1 MMLVA
6 NCELGRSERAYRIVI
21 IKADKVLRSCRS
33 KRRRKAYWR
42 EKKINRKIKKKKR
55 PEMGGNEQS
64 EPVGP
69 SEHLGLIHD
78 KNFLFFKKNKKKT
91 LGTWKRPAFHK
102 VWQAFHRS
110 KGTVVGAIL

>member
-42 EKKINRKIKKKKR
+42 EKKINRKIKKKKKR

-78 KNFLFFKKNKKKT
+78 KNFLFFKKQKQKEN
-91 LGTWKRPAFHK
+91 TWDLETAGI
-102 VWQAFHRS
+102 S
-110 KGTVVGAIL
+110 

>member
-42 EKKINRKIKKKKR
+42 EKKIN
-55 PEMGGNEQS
+55 
-64 EPVGP
+64 
-69 SEHLGLIHD
+69 
-78 KNFLFFKKNKKKT
+78 KKNKKKKKKT
-91 LGTWKRPAFHK
+91 RDGR
-102 VWQAFHRS
+102 
-110 KGTVVGAIL
+110 

>member
-42 EKKINRKIKKKKR
+42 KKKLIEKSKKKKTR
-55 PEMGGNEQS
+55 DG
-64 EPVGP
+64 
-69 SEHLGLIHD
+69 
-78 KNFLFFKKNKKKT
+78 
-91 LGTWKRPAFHK
+91 R
-102 VWQAFHRS
+102 
-110 KGTVVGAIL
+110 

>member
-64 EPVGP
+64 EPVGL

-78 KNFLFFKKNKKKT
+78 KNFLFFKKKIKRKH
-91 LGTWKRPAFHK
+91 LGLGNGRPFIK
-102 VWQAFHRS
+102 FGRCFIDLRVLW
-110 KGTVVGAIL
+110 

>member
-1 MMLVA
+1 MLVA

-42 EKKINRKIKKKKR
+42 EKKINRKIKKKKKR

-78 KNFLFFKKNKKKT
+78 KNFLFFKKKKT
-91 LGTWKRPAFHK
+91 KRKHLGLGNGRHFIKFSRRFIDLRVLW
-102 VWQAFHRS
+102 
-110 KGTVVGAIL
+110 